1 MKASIKAVL
10 TALPASEN
18 IMPFR
23 LQAQILL
30 LIRLFK
36 QYRSQICINTLIFN
50 GQIDGGIQYFKTIT

>member
-50 GQIDGGIQYFKTIT
+50 GQIDGGI